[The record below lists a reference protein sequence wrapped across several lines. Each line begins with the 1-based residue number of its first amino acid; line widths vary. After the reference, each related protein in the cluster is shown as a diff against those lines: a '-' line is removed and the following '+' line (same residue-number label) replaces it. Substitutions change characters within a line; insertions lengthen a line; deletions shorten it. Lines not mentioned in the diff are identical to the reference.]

1 MCLQVVCQ
9 IKDPVVD
16 PRLAVTYSDE
26 ALAKSTREKGGEKVL
41 AVDAVFLLPV
51 LWETNSYDPEFKMI
65 LGIYS
70 RWEIHRIHRSTSID
84 GSIRDGDM

>member
-26 ALAKSTREKGGEKVL
+26 ALAKSTREKGGKR
-41 AVDAVFLLPV
+41 FLL
-51 LWETNSYDPEFKMI
+51 LMLFSCCQYFGRRILDPEFKMSI
-65 LGIYS
+65 KLYS
-70 RWEIHRIHRSTSID
+70 RWEIHRNHRSASID
-84 GSIRDGDM
+84 GSIRDDDM

>member
-26 ALAKSTREKGGEKVL
+26 ALAKNTREEGGEKVL

-51 LWETNSYDPEFKMI
+51 LWETNSYDPEFKMVVVPS
-65 LGIYS
+65 LKHHVLLHPRTLNS
-70 RWEIHRIHRSTSID
+70 KMVLVEL
-84 GSIRDGDM
+84 